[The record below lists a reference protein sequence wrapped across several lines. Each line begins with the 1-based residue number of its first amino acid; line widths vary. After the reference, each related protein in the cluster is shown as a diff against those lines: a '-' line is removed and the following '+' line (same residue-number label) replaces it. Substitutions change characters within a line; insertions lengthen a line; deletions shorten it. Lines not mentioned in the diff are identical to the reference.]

1 MKKDRGA
8 PSRFKGPQR
17 TKRLKVLAQR
27 RRLYRYSLVGFGAS
41 P

>member
-1 MKKDRGA
+1 MKKNRGA
-8 PSRFKGPQR
+8 LPRLKGPQR
-17 TKRLKVLAQR
+17 TNRSKALAQR